1 MKKLEQFFG
10 KRVLGKGLLR
20 FMECLS
26 ARSSTERGKDGRS
39 RLFSRLNGM
48 FSPAGV
54 HNRDARPGR
63 SYIFSAAPKLFGHT
77 LPLRIGGAHP
87 RAHTP
92 RRWGKQHG
100 RTLLEMLGVLAIIG
114 VLSITALVGFT
125 YAMNKHRANETI
137 YDVMLRGTNVPMVD
151 ENYASKP
158 SGYEFR
164 FPDLPAGTYYPM
176 TTKKDAGSSYYVEA
190 TGVTYRVCEM
200 ILKMN
205 PTDIDQIVVNNS
217 VYQGDSDICG
227 NTYGLAM
234 KFCFGEDGTICDGT
248 GHGGSSGGS
257 GSGGSSGGSSGSSG
271 GSGSGSGSGSSG
283 SGTDPDACEGID
295 CGEHGTCNNG
305 VCDCTD
311 GYSGIDCS
319 IPPDPCAD
327 MDCGSHGTC
336 ENGSCVCS
344 DGYTGA
350 TCQDPPTCT
359 ESSDCPSGLVCK
371 DGVCGDPD
379 CTESADCS
387 GDMICQGGL
396 CVPPECTGDSD
407 CADNQQCQGGLCV
420 DIDCDTNPTLP
431 YCICKDSGNYDCC
444 MAPSSSEACVQ
455 FCVTHPENC
464 VNDPCPNDENT
475 DAICCAII
483 TGGAGSWENGACQS
497 SCGEGKISCGSGET
511 TWCCDETNTC
521 GSTQGECCKGSTCCG
536 DGFRYY
542 YEEVMG
548 SSSSRNV
555 ACCPEGTRSHLA
567 SSTILKD
574 SSDIP
579 YDLGWTYGCCAGDI
593 TLEYEQSC
601 KNSASSTEDCWSVCG
616 SGNCYSISYTCST
629 GWIY

>member
-1 MKKLEQFFG
+1 MKQNQTQRTDQ
-10 KRVLGKGLLR
+10 KRTD
-20 FMECLS
+20 ET
-26 ARSSTERGKDGRS
+26 ST
-39 RLFSRLNGM
+39 
-48 FSPAGV
+48 
-54 HNRDARPGR
+54 RPGH
-63 SYIFSAAPKLFGHT
+63 SDISPAAPKKFG
-77 LPLRIGGAHP
+77 
-87 RAHTP
+87 RAA
-92 RRWGKQHG
+92 RRVPSPSG
-100 RTLLEMLGVLAIIG
+100 RSMIEMLGVLAIIG

-158 SGYEFR
+158 SGHEFR
-164 FPDLPAGTYYPM
+164 FPGLVNNGRQGTYYPM

-205 PTDIDQIVVNNS
+205 PTDIDQIVVGNT

-227 NTYGLAM
+227 TTDGLAM
-234 KFCFGEDGTICDGT
+234 KFCFGSDGTICDGT

-257 GSGGSSGGSSGSSG
+257 SGSSSGSTSG

-283 SGTDPDACEGID
+283 SGTDPDACDGID
-295 CGEHGTCNNG
+295 CGLHGVCNNG

-327 MDCGSHGTC
+327 VDCGAHGTC

-344 DGYTGA
+344 DGYTGT

-359 ESSDCPSGLVCK
+359 DSSNCPSGLVCK

-379 CTESADCS
+379 CTASADCS
-387 GDMICQGGL
+387 GDMICVGGL
-396 CVPPECTGDSD
+396 CVPPECTGDDD
-407 CADNQQCQGGLCV
+407 CADNQQCQDGQCV

-521 GSTQGECCKGSTCCG
+521 GSTQGQCCVGEHCCEHGSWVVTRE
-536 DGFRYY
+536 DG
-542 YEEVMG
+542 
-548 SSSSRNV
+548 
-555 ACCPEGTRSHLA
+555 
-567 SSTILKD
+567 
-574 SSDIP
+574 SDK
-579 YDLGWTYGCCAGDI
+579 TYGCGGDEYCQGVYGAGSWGLVSGGERTDQNEYGCTGDDYCAARYGGGSWMI
-593 TLEYEQSC
+593 TLGCS
-601 KNSASSTEDCWSVCG
+601 NG
-616 SGNCYSISYTCST
+616 SRGL
-629 GWIY
+629 GWIYYGCGGDSYCHAQMGSDYGWGCYEAGKDTCGTDSDCGGSYVDNGCYVRDDYVPPP